1 MTGGTSDTAGLT
13 FSPVLARCTKGCWPN
28 FESHCCL
35 AFACGF
41 SLYADDEIK
50 RAIHKNGSA
59 RKMKIRKEL
68 RKEIHRGGERSSGVC
83 ARVNS
88 KCFIKWVRPWRALRS
103 GDLEALCQSAIFYGQ
118 YGELHRDEIYK
129 QGKLIGAAREMR
141 ETKPHTSTRAP
152 MPTFG
157 VAKNVLVRRKK
168 YQAVCF
174 KTKSKELR
182 KMYLKVHVG
191 MCKPL
196 L

>member
-41 SLYADDEIK
+41 SLYADDQIK
-50 RAIHKNGSA
+50 RAIHKNGRA
-59 RKMKIRKEL
+59 RWKMKIRK
-68 RKEIHRGGERSSGVC
+68 RNTHRGGERRQRCVC

-141 ETKPHTSTRAP
+141 ETKPHTSTRSP

-157 VAKNVLVRRKK
+157 VEKNVLLWDAKNIIRQ
-168 YQAVCF
+168 YCF
-174 KTKSKELR
+174 KTNPRNWRKCISKSACWN
-182 KMYLKVHVG
+182 V
-191 MCKPL
+191 
-196 L
+196 